1 MGGTPLLAR
10 LGLWRLTRNPIAR
23 RVYNHLA
30 SAGMVLA
37 QLDRFEREAAVAH
50 GVAEP
55 PDDVTLTVTPAVDSV
70 PTSLRD
76 APLAPGDLLVR
87 AERGGTSVGH
97 CCLSDRPVY
106 VPELRQRLTFEGSY
120 LWGLYVAPAE
130 RGRGIGTAIV
140 ARAVTATA
148 ASLAADRIVALVA
161 PDNLPSRK
169 AFARLGFRPNKR
181 YTSYGLFGRERHRCR
196 PLDPKYK

>member
-1 MGGTPLLAR
+1 MGEMPLLAR

-23 RVYNHLA
+23 RVYDHLA
-30 SAGMVLA
+30 GAGIVLA
-37 QLDRFEREAAVAH
+37 QLDRFEREAAVAR
-50 GVAEP
+50 GVAQP
-55 PDDVTLTVTPAVDSV
+55 PDNVTLTVARAADGVPA
-70 PTSLRD
+70 SLRD
-76 APLAPGDLLVR
+76 APLAPDDLLVR
-87 AERGGTSVGH
+87 AERGGTYAGH

-120 LWGLYVAPAE
+120 LWGLYVTPAE

-169 AFARLGFRPNKR
+169 AFARLGFRPTER
-181 YTSYGLFGRERHRCR
+181 YTSYGLFGRERHYRR
-196 PLDPKYK
+196 PAGGRTG